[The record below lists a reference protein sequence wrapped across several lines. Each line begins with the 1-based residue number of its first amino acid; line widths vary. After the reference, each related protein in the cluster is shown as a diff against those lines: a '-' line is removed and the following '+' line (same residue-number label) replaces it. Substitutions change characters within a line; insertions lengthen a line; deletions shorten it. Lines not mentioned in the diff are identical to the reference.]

1 MNKQLKICT
10 IGGGTAMPVVTRS
23 LIRAGFTNIKSIV
36 TTFDNGGDSGRIRT
50 DERGNVLAFS
60 DY

>member
-1 MNKQLKICT
+1 MKKIQICT
-10 IGGGTAMPVVTRS
+10 IGGGSGMPTINKALVK
-23 LIRAGFTNIKSIV
+23 AGFSNIKSIV

-50 DERGNVLAFS
+50 DERGNVLAYS